1 MIPRLSSPS
10 VCVID
15 EDEKDYRPILDALM
29 KLGIACVHV
38 RGDSASP
45 LPPQPFKGL
54 RIVFTD
60 LHLSNASGKN
70 VAAHTAN
77 VFRHVVSAKTA
88 PVLVVI
94 WSKHKND
101 PAGEQGLPPEDQ
113 PTLAEAFKEELL
125 QATPQFKSRL
135 IFTEIP
141 KPMPGDRPDD
151 WVTNIQADIE
161 KELAKFSA
169 CDFLWS
175 WESLVRDASI
185 SISEALT
192 TLAEQTTLPSG
203 KQFELNEGLKVVFR
217 HLTREQGGP
226 ACSRAT
232 AHEHLTAVLAQSLA
246 DELEHV
252 DGLDSLSTHGAWLSY
267 HKGLQKAPPFA
278 SQLNALLLTAATS
291 TKPRPFVPGTIYRL
305 SNVRKFENSFG
316 ISSDEFFELFYQ
328 EAKKGK
334 GVSIQEWKTKAV
346 RVALEIS
353 PVCDFHQ
360 GTRRQALL
368 IAGVLAPGAARPN
381 VKSADA
387 IQSFPTFRLRW
398 PLGDDPEQD
407 VFMAFCS
414 RCKLTMPQT
423 KLPGWLKPWFRLRE
437 LPAASLRNWH
447 SSHASRVGYVSL

>member
-1 MIPRLSSPS
+1 MIPRLASPS

-15 EDEKDYRPILDALM
+15 DESDDYQPILDALM

-38 RGDSASP
+38 RGNSASP

-101 PAGEQGLPPEDQ
+101 PAGEEGLPPDDQ
-113 PTLAEAFKEELL
+113 PTLADAFKEELL
-125 QATPQFKSRL
+125 QATPSFRSRL
-135 IFTEIP
+135 IFTEMP
-141 KPMPGDRPDD
+141 KPMPGNRPDD
-151 WVTNIQADIE
+151 WVTKIQADIE
-161 KELAKFSA
+161 KKLVKYPA
-169 CDFLWS
+169 CDLIWS

-192 TLAEQTTLPSG
+192 TLAEQVPFPPG
-203 KQFELNEGLKVVFR
+203 KNTDLNQALKVVFR

-226 ACSRAT
+226 ACSRKT
-232 AHEHLTAVLAQSLA
+232 AHEHLTAALAQSLA

-252 DGLDSLSTHGAWLSY
+252 DGLASLSRHGPWLCSQA
-267 HKGLQKAPPFA
+267 GLQKAPPFA
-278 SQLNALLLTAATS
+278 SQLNALLLTAAT
-291 TKPRPFVPGTIYRL
+291 TPKPRPFVPGTIYRL
-305 SNVRKFENSFG
+305 SNATEFEKSFA
-316 ISSDEFFELFYQ
+316 ISSDEFYELYYQ
-328 EAKKGK
+328 PAKKGL
-334 GVSIQEWKTKAV
+334 SAEDWKNRAV

-353 PVCDFHQ
+353 PACDFHQ

-368 IAGVLAPGAARPN
+368 IAGVLAPVAARPN

-387 IQSFPTFRLRW
+387 IQILPTFRLRW
-398 PLGDDPEQD
+398 PNGDDPEQD
-407 VFMAFCS
+407 VFVAFCS
-414 RCKLTMPQT
+414 RCKLTMPHT
-423 KLPGWLKPWFRLRE
+423 KLPSWLKPWFRLRE
-437 LPAASLRNWH
+437 LPTASLRNWH
-447 SSHASRVGYVSL
+447 ASHASRVGYVSL